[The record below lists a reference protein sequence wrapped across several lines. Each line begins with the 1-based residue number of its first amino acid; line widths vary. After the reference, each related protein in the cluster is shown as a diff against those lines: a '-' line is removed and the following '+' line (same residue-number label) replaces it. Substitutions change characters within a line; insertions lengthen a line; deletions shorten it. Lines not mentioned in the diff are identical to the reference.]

1 MKEIDTLRRK
11 ESTGGCRI
19 ISFSEYFCNAKLISG
34 KLVNSKNMKSVV
46 FIFMLFFSLLSI
58 SASAQ
63 EKQVV
68 VPYTLADRDR
78 AIQIEAKLNALDAK
92 FESIDKQFIN
102 QQRQIDDIKT
112 LFYWGFGIL
121 ISLFIF
127 MLGYMIWDR
136 RTAMQP
142 ALLQA
147 SKAEENSRNLNFMVS
162 GTIYFL
168 VSFAL
173 RYYD

>member
-1 MKEIDTLRRK
+1 MKP
-11 ESTGGCRI
+11 
-19 ISFSEYFCNAKLISG
+19 
-34 KLVNSKNMKSVV
+34 LVFVSL
-46 FIFMLFFSLLSI
+46 LFFTLLSI
-58 SASAQ
+58 PALAQ
-63 EKQVV
+63 EQQIV

-78 AIQIEAKLNALDAK
+78 AILTEAKINALEVKMEIK
-92 FESIDKQFIN
+92 FDS
-102 QQRQIDDIKT
+102 QQRQLDDIKT

-147 SKAEENSRNLNFMVS
+147 SKAEENSRNLI
-162 GTIYFL
+162 TT
-168 VSFAL
+168 L
-173 RYYD
+173 REYSKKHPDLAEILRTHGIM